1 MLPYKLHIV
10 VELTPRPSLKYY
22 LNFSDALTEH
32 KVKMSQAMCSMINSY
47 SNYPDCIV
55 TVYSFTKALMFST
68 VVLPSASK
76 ESCRGPL

>member
-10 VELTPRPSLKYY
+10 VDLSPMLSIKYY
-22 LNFSDALTEH
+22 LHFSDALTEH
-32 KVKMSQAMCSMINSY
+32 KVKMSQAMSSMINSY

-68 VVLPSASK
+68 LVLPSASK
-76 ESCRGPL
+76 ESCGGPL